1 MQNFIENMRWVLDHP
16 VYSRI
21 ISIVIIILVAVVIT
35 RIIRFFVLR
44 WEGRIVKRV

>member
-21 ISIVIIILVAVVIT
+21 ISIVIIILVALVIT
-35 RIIRFFVLR
+35 RGSYVFLFYAGKGVL
-44 WEGRIVKRV
+44 